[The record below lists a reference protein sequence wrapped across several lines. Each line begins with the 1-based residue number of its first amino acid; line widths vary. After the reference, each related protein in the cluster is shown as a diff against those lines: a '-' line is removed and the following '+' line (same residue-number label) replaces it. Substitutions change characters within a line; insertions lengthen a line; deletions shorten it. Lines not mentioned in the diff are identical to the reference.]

1 MENGHR
7 VNPVLYPPASIARLA
22 VLDGGAPPPEAVRG
36 NTRPYLKI
44 VLHPSDAN
52 HTVHWGNVTWPETMQ
67 SLSISRESKKDF
79 PLGSLLNGLELPPW
93 LKSLELSEKE
103 SGPNGLP
110 PADFSPCHELD
121 YFSATRIEVE
131 SVYLICRASTRLYRL
146 QLCDMVL
153 DLGDWIPMSTRYF
166 SVNRCIIMA
175 WDVCL
180 QALTTLSI
188 QSCLLKQL
196 PLRMDMLFPALK
208 VLQLHGN
215 GIESLQGVVFPCG
228 LYGFF
233 LTENGFAIDVGDAV
247 FPSGVR
253 SLKFE
258 HCRGIQGLSRLRFPA
273 GLVLLGLAHNGLTT
287 TDDIELPCKLFRIDL
302 EGNNLGDLN
311 YLIRHAALHD
321 IRVYGIHG
329 IHVTRR
335 VALRCYYRNQLGMRA
350 LVSARLIGRIGAKS
364 AARKLPGDL
373 LRVALGF
380 LAETPQLQ

>member
-1 MENGHR
+1 MENGRR
-7 VNPVLYPPASIARLA
+7 VNPVLYPPASTTRLA
-22 VLDGGAPPPEAVRG
+22 VLDEGAPPPEAVRG

-52 HTVHWGNVTWPETMQ
+52 HTVHWGNVTWPETTQ

-103 SGPNGLP
+103 SGPSGLP

-121 YFSATRIEVE
+121 FFSATRIEVE
-131 SVYLICRASTRLYRL
+131 SVHLICRASTRLYQL
-146 QLCDMVL
+146 KLCDMVL

-180 QALTTLSI
+180 QALTTLDI
-188 QSCLLKQL
+188 ESCPLQQL
-196 PLRMDMLFPALK
+196 PLRMDMLFPSLEM
-208 VLQLHGN
+208 LYLHGN
-215 GIESLQGVVFPCG
+215 GIESLQGVVFPSK
-228 LYGFF
+228 LHAFDM
-233 LTENGFAIDVGDAV
+233 LRNGFAIDVGDAV
-247 FPSGVR
+247 FPPTLR
-253 SLKFE
+253 SLRFGR
-258 HCRGIQGLSRLRFPA
+258 CNGIRGLSRLRFPA
-273 GLVLLGLAHNGLTT
+273 GLVCLELAHNGLTT
-287 TDDIELPCKLFRIDL
+287 TDDIKFPPRLSCIDL

-311 YLIRHAALHD
+311 YLIRYAAL
-321 IRVYGIHG
+321 YNT
-329 IHVTRR
+329 HVQGVDMSAQRR
-335 VALRCYYRNQLGMRA
+335 AVLRRYYVNQRGVRA
-350 LVSARLIGRIGAKS
+350 LVSARRIHRIGAKS